1 VTKPRALLATAVL
14 AVLGP
19 IPSAYAA
26 REFSRGNIT
35 AVDWRVMQIE
45 IKTPKGGLLTYK
57 VAPNC
62 AVKFTDGTAD
72 FPNPKLEDLTPPMY
86 IHFVFENQT
95 MLEIDVKEVGSAPRP
110 RAQGGGNRGSSD
122 RNSSDRNSSDRNS
135 SDRNSSDRN
144 SSDRNSS
151 DRNSSDRN
159 SSDRNSSDRYSSDRQ
174 IKVRILR
181 LDERRGTFEA
191 DVAGRR
197 QTFRAE
203 NGRLLRG
210 FGEGDLVILGVD
222 RRGGAEVVTDIRTA
236 GQIGRVTRVD
246 ERRGEVSIE
255 VRGREAL
262 YRVDDGSRL
271 LRRVRV
277 GDRVTFEVEERR
289 GQKVIT
295 SIE

>member
-110 RAQGGGNRGSSD
+110 RAQGGGNRG
-122 RNSSDRNSSDRNS
+122 SSDRNS

>member
-14 AVLGP
+14 AILGP

-246 ERRGEVSIE
+246 ERRGEISIE